1 MEEQNLFGHKEL
13 NGVPTDRIEALFDFW
28 KETFHK
34 RSTTVLDDARRK
46 TIATAIKADGE
57 ETCRQAIIG
66 CSLSDWHNG
75 RNPGNKKYHDL
86 TLIFRN
92 ADKVEMFVDI
102 YEQEHQGQ
110 KEMDEWLNT

>member
-1 MEEQNLFGHKEL
+1 MEEMFPLNQV
-13 NGVPTDRIEALFDFW
+13 NGVPTECIQALFDFW
-28 KETFHK
+28 KTTFNK
-34 RSTTVLDDARRK
+34 RTSTLLDEARQK
-46 TIATAIKADGE
+46 KLSAAIKAYGE

-75 RNPGNKKYHDL
+75 RNPNNKKYHDL

-92 ADKVEMFVDI
+92 AEKVEMFVGI
-102 YEQEHQGQ
+102 YEQENQGQ

>member
-1 MEEQNLFGHKEL
+1 MEELSLFGVKEA
-13 NGVPTDRIEALFDFW
+13 NGVPTDSVQALFDFW
-28 KETFHK
+28 KETFNK
-34 RSTTVLDDARRK
+34 RTTTLLDEARAKKLAR
-46 TIATAIKADGE
+46 AIKAYGE
-57 ETCRQAIIG
+57 DTCRQAIIG

-92 ADKVEMFVDI
+92 ADKVETFVDI
-102 YEQEHQGQ
+102 YDQEHQGK